1 MTTAPKTC
9 DRIHPIKLDTETT
22 RRLAVRAD
30 VDPRTITRVAAGE
43 NVRGI
48 AGRRAAMALVEA
60 GLVRPLPSELAGGQQ
75 VKEAAP
81 AKDGVGESSADRGAA
96 KK

>member
-1 MTTAPKTC
+1 MATASRH

-30 VDPRTITRVAAGE
+30 VDPRTISRVAAGE
-43 NVRGI
+43 PVRGS

-60 GLVRPLPSELAGGQQ
+60 GLVRPLPESASGEHLQQ
-75 VKEAAP
+75 AAP
-81 AKDGVGESSADRGAA
+81 AKDGVGEPGAHGVAA